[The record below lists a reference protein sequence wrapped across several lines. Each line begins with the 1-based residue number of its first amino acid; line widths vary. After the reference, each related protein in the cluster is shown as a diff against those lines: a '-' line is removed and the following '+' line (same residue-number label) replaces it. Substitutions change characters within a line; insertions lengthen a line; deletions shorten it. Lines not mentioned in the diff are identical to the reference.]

1 MVHQFEVE
9 ENVYSVV
16 ASLQEAGYET
26 YIVGGAIR
34 DLLQNR
40 PPKDYD
46 ISTAATP
53 EEIREVFGRRRAR
66 IIGRRFQL
74 VHVRCGKDIFEV
86 STFRRAPAEK
96 SHEPQTPG
104 ARKIAALEEAENMIF
119 NDNDFGTS
127 EEDAWRRDFTVN
139 ALFYDP
145 VSDELIDYT
154 GRGIADIESGLVRA
168 IGDAKL
174 RFEEDPVRM
183 LRALKL
189 VGQYG
194 FKLERKTENALIAT
208 LPHLELAS
216 SSRLSLEL
224 EKILNSNYTGSI
236 LQAITDYGLLKHF
249 LPYVARADERK
260 RWEKSLQLLKVRDG
274 RVAAGYYRNSA
285 SLAMAALALPFIDT
299 MIDGNYRLQYAQAP
313 EAAQTIPE
321 MWDEENLRQALL
333 TIYQPLAIIKRL
345 NCSACRMLAIQPMLL
360 GRNNP
365 RKVVRLRGFA
375 HAMELF
381 KVQCESGYLQCDT
394 QFITKWRDV
403 IINMGGVNRKDA
415 GDADRNGNAGGEN
428 DNASGEYRKRKRRR
442 HRRSNHRKG
451 AADLPGQ
458 RDSGDLGN
466 SDLQLG
472 F

>member
-1 MVHQFEVE
+1 MTHEFDVE

-16 ASLQEAGYET
+16 ADLQEAGYET

-40 PPKDYD
+40 TPKDYD

-53 EEIREVFGRRRAR
+53 EQVREVFGRRRAR

-74 VHVRCGKDIFEV
+74 VHVRCGKEIFEV
-86 STFRRAPAEK
+86 STFRRTPTDK
-96 SHEPQTPG
+96 KHEPLTPG
-104 ARKIAALEEAENMIF
+104 ACKIAALEEAENMIF

-145 VSDELIDYT
+145 VSDQLIDYT
-154 GRGIADIESGLVRA
+154 GKGIADIEGGLVRA

-194 FKLERKTENALIAT
+194 FKLERKTENALLAT
-208 LPHLELAS
+208 LPLLELAS
-216 SSRLSLEL
+216 VSRLSLEL
-224 EKILNSNYTGSI
+224 EKIFNSNYTGSI
-236 LQAITDYGLLKHF
+236 LQTFSDYGLLRHF
-249 LPYVARADERK
+249 LPYIAK
-260 RWEKSLQLLKVRDG
+260 EKALLDQALMLLKKRDE

-285 SLAMAALALPFIDT
+285 SLAMATLALPFVDS
-299 MIDGNYRLQYAQAP
+299 MLDGNYRKNFNGDTANAANLP
-313 EAAQTIPE
+313 EV
-321 MWDEENLRQALL
+321 WDEEYIRQALL
-333 TIYQPLAIIKRL
+333 TIYSPLAIIKRL
-345 NCSACRMLAIQPMLL
+345 SCSACRMLAIQPLL
-360 GRNNP
+360 FGGSSP
-365 RKVVRLRGFA
+365 RRLIKVRGFA

-381 KVQCESGYLQCDT
+381 KIQCESAYLQCSDELIT
-394 QFITKWRDV
+394 QWRNT
-403 IINMGGVNRKDA
+403 IANMGGINHIEGKYSLSDDQTAPPRK
-415 GDADRNGNAGGEN
+415 
-428 DNASGEYRKRKRRR
+428 KRRR
-442 HRRSNHRKG
+442 PARRCKKRSSGNDYAENKTAEDTLVHEQIS
-451 AADLPGQ
+451 AAGE
-458 RDSGDLGN
+458 
-466 SDLQLG
+466 DLQLG

>member
-1 MVHQFEVE
+1 MLHQFEVE

-16 ASLQEAGYET
+16 ADLQEAGYET

-40 PPKDYD
+40 VPKDYD

-74 VHVRCGKDIFEV
+74 VHVRCGKELFEV
-86 STFRRAPAEK
+86 STFRRAPSEN

-104 ARKIAALEEAENMIF
+104 AQKIAALEEAGNMIF

-145 VSDELIDYT
+145 VADELIDYT
-154 GRGIADIESGLVRA
+154 GRGIADIEAGLVRA

-194 FKLERKTENALIAT
+194 FKLERKTETALIST
-208 LPHLELAS
+208 LPHLNLAS
-216 SSRLSLEL
+216 VSRLSLEL
-224 EKILNSNYTGSI
+224 EKIFSSNYTGSI
-236 LQAITDYGLLKHF
+236 LQAFADYGLLEYF
-249 LPYVARADERK
+249 LPYVARKSERNLLNK
-260 RWEKSLQLLKVRDG
+260 ALQLLKIRDQ
-274 RVAAGYYRNSA
+274 RIAAGYYRNSA
-285 SLAMAALALPFIDT
+285 SLAMAALALPFVDM
-299 MIDGNYRLQYAQAP
+299 MIDGNYRCQYAKNQSAENPPP
-313 EAAQTIPE
+313 EP
-321 MWDEENLRQALL
+321 WDEENIRQALL
-333 TIYQPLAIIKRL
+333 TIYSPLAVIKRL
-345 NCSACRMLAIQPMLL
+345 SCSACRMLAIQPMLF
-360 GRNNP
+360 GRFNP
-365 RKVVRLRGFA
+365 RRVVKLRGFA
-375 HAMELF
+375 HAMELL
-381 KVQCESGYLQCDT
+381 KIQYESNYIECDNE
-394 QFITKWRDV
+394 FIAKWRST
-403 IINMGGVNRKDA
+403 IASLGGVNNQPESA
-415 GDADRNGNAGGEN
+415 YPMQ
-428 DNASGEYRKRKRRR
+428 EYEKPSRKRRR
-442 HRRSNHRKG
+442 RNRRRHKRQ
-451 AADLPGQ
+451 DLPPTAEVSSNCQ
-458 RDSGDLGN
+458 SAVSGG
-466 SDLQLG
+466 DLQLG

>member
-1 MVHQFEVE
+1 MIHQFEVE
-9 ENVYSVV
+9 ENVYNVV
-16 ASLQEAGYET
+16 AALQEAGYET

-53 EEIREVFGRRRAR
+53 EEVREVFGRRRAR

-74 VHVRCGKDIFEV
+74 VHVRCGKEIFEV

-96 SHEPQTPG
+96 RHEPQTPG
-104 ARKIAALEEAENMIF
+104 ARKIAELEEAENMIF

-145 VSDELIDYT
+145 VSDELIDFT
-154 GRGIADIESGLVRA
+154 GSGLNDIEQGLIRA

-194 FKLERKTENALIAT
+194 FKLERKTENALLLT
-208 LPHLELAS
+208 LPMLTLAS
-216 SSRLSLEL
+216 VSRLSLEL
-224 EKILNSNYTGSI
+224 EKILNSNYAGNI
-236 LQAITDYGLLKHF
+236 LQAFADYGLLQHF
-249 LPYVARADERK
+249 LPNLTRSK
-260 RWEKSLQLLKVRDG
+260 EKHLLEQALQLLKKRDQ
-274 RVAAGYYRNSA
+274 RVLAGYYRNSA
-285 SLAMAALALPFIDT
+285 SLAMAALALPFLDC
-299 MIDGNYRLQYAQAP
+299 MLDGNSRQAC
-313 EAAQTIPE
+313 ARQTEPGVPLS
-321 MWDEENLRQALL
+321 WPEENIRQSLQNLYLPLALL
-333 TIYQPLAIIKRL
+333 KRL
-345 NCSACRMLAIQPMLL
+345 SFSACRMLAIQPLL
-360 GRNNP
+360 LSKMPPQRVI
-365 RKVVRLRGFA
+365 KLRGFA

-381 KVQCESGYLQCDT
+381 KIQCEAGYLDCSET
-394 QFITKWRDV
+394 IIRKWRDA
-403 IINMGGVNRKDA
+403 IIHIGGVNRLTESSGGDQARNEQPDA
-415 GDADRNGNAGGEN
+415 AAVNR
-428 DNASGEYRKRKRRR
+428 RLRRRR
-442 HRRSNHRKG
+442 HRHHRGKAG
-451 AADLPGQ
+451 HAAATQDKSAVEH
-458 RDSGDLGN
+458 DSGP
-466 SDLQLG
+466 SAEYIQLG